1 MLSYL
6 LLEMYIGVV
15 GSGEGVV
22 YLTSQGRPTDIGQL
36 LAYSW
41 ARPVTLVAGK
51 GTGRWGGGV
60 YFFCFFTY
68 IPVLSFSSVPLFHL
82 LYYLS
87 SSFAGRHHKMTH
99 KDLPQHNQ

>member
-6 LLEMYIGVV
+6 LLDMYIGVV

-22 YLTSQGRPTDIGQL
+22 YLTSQVRPTDIGQL

-51 GTGRWGGGV
+51 GTGRWGGGGV
-60 YFFCFFTY
+60 F
-68 IPVLSFSSVPLFHL
+68 LLFLHL
-82 LYYLS
+82 HSCSLFLLCPSLS
-87 SSFAGRHHKMTH
+87 SPLLSLYLLFTK
-99 KDLPQHNQ
+99 